1 MPSAPNMVMAAF
13 RDGYLQWRLRSLNCD
28 DLYIRKQLLSKNSV
42 AAASQAIADSWNKL
56 NFKQEATS

>member
-1 MPSAPNMVMAAF
+1 MAAF